1 MANDT
6 IVLRFSDAKF
16 SYVESKPVLDE
27 VSFGVRN
34 GAKVALMGQNG
45 AGKSTLFKLILGEVK
60 LNKGGIFVTPS
71 DATIGIAKQVIP
83 PEQMELTVRDWF
95 ATTFAEKPYNLDKR
109 INDVLNAVNV
119 TTVLTKK
126 VSAHSGGQQA
136 RLLLAYALI
145 QDPDILLLDEPTN
158 NLDETGINHLMGYLL
173 EYYLVDLPGYGFTR
187 TSKALRDR
195 LEQLINWYLFT
206 SPYIQEKIVLIID
219 AHIGPQEND
228 LEILRCLEKY
238 KKNIIVVANKIDKI
252 KKSEYESQLENIQ
265 EVIGGHLVIPYSAKK
280 KIGVTA
286 LLDEMIF

>member
-1 MANDT
+1 MK
-6 IVLRFSDAKF
+6 ISSAKF
-16 SYVESKPVLDE
+16 IKGVVGTNEILDDGKPQIAFIGRSNV
-27 VSFGVRN
+27 
-34 GAKVALMGQNG
+34 
-45 AGKSTLFKLILGEVK
+45 GKSSVINSLVERKALARTSSFPGRTQEINLFLI
-60 LNKGGIFVTPS
+60 
-71 DATIGIAKQVIP
+71 
-83 PEQMELTVRDWF
+83 
-95 ATTFAEKPYNLDKR
+95 
-109 INDVLNAVNV
+109 
-119 TTVLTKK
+119 
-126 VSAHSGGQQA
+126 
-136 RLLLAYALI
+136 
-145 QDPDILLLDEPTN
+145 N
-158 NLDETGINHLMGYLL
+158 NSF
-173 EYYLVDLPGYGFTR
+173 YLVDLPGYGFTR